1 MIHICFCLHDKTG
14 TYSKFVGTAMFSV
27 FENTNSEVTV
37 HILHDNTLTG
47 DNRDKFIYL
56 AGRCNQTVK
65 FYNVETLCPDKLA
78 EIMALAPD
86 AKNGRVSVGALYRLL
101 APHILSDVD
110 KIIYLDA
117 DIIANLDVK
126 ELWQIELGDKI
137 LAAIPEIFTYE
148 TADGMN
154 LAFKL
159 CADGL
164 VRCEDYFNSG
174 VILMSLNRLRDE
186 ELTIMNG
193 LRFRAQNRYLDYFD
207 QNVLNYCFSTRYLKL
222 LAKFNRPSQIVR
234 LEKESVTKKIYHYS
248 GGDFGVGVGL
258 EMSDELNR
266 LFMNYFAKTPWF
278 DTEAV
283 GRLYEKFQQVH
294 VDLRDSLKNLSVAM
308 NTRARAFIV
317 LENDIKRLVEIFSVR
332 ADEEIILINQ
342 HVHFQK
348 LLDVMNASYGR
359 KIFFIM
365 IPNFPFNLLKE
376 AGFVSGKDFL
386 NCYDML
392 PVCENLTLNS
402 YPFLKAM

>member
-27 FENTNSEVTV
+27 FENTNSEVTA

-78 EIMALAPD
+78 EIIALAPD

-117 DIIANLDVK
+117 DIIANLDIK

-137 LAAIPEIFTYE
+137 LAAVQEIFTYE
-148 TADGMN
+148 TADEMN

-174 VILMSLNRLRDE
+174 VILMNLDHLRGE
-186 ELTIMNG
+186 ELAIMNG
-193 LRFRAQNRYLDYFD
+193 LRFRAQNHYTNYFD

-222 LAKFNRPSQIVR
+222 PAKFNRPSQVVR

-248 GGDFGVGVGL
+248 GGNVGVGVGL
-258 EMSDELNR
+258 DMSDELNR
-266 LFMNYFAKTPWF
+266 LWMNYFVKTPWF

-294 VDLRDSLKNLSVAM
+294 VDLKDSMKNLSVAM
-308 NTRARAFIV
+308 NTRERAFIV
-317 LENDIKRLVEIFSVR
+317 SEREIKRLVEIFSVR
-332 ADEEIILINQ
+332 ADEEIIMIKYQ
-342 HVHFQK
+342 IPFQK

-365 IPNFPFNLLKE
+365 IPDFPSNLLKE

-386 NCYDML
+386 NCYDFL
-392 PVCENLTLNS
+392 PLRENLQVNP